1 MLAALLAVLAAWP
14 VSTASAAPTIGTSP
28 GVSSY
33 TERSAAYTTY
43 VDPNL
48 IISSTRPI
56 VSATVI
62 ITEPFEMTLDEIAS
76 QVFNGLNRPFPY
88 NTTTRT
94 YTLQGT
100 ATAAEY
106 QAVLRTTTFLNP
118 SSTPRIEQR
127 AITFTVTDDQGAQ
140 ASATKRLN
148 IVLVN
153 NAPEV
158 ALSATSATYTEGTG
172 KKVLDS
178 SISANDADSFDLQS
192 ATIQITANFDSTK
205 GLFSLWR
212 GRYKGQK

>member
-1 MLAALLAVLAAWP
+1 M
-14 VSTASAAPTIGTSP
+14 
-28 GVSSY
+28 
-33 TERSAAYTTY
+33 
-43 VDPNL
+43 
-48 IISSTRPI
+48 
-56 VSATVI
+56 
-62 ITEPFEMTLDEIAS
+62 
-76 QVFNGLNRPFPY
+76 
-88 NTTTRT
+88 
-94 YTLQGT
+94 
-100 ATAAEY
+100 
-106 QAVLRTTTFLNP
+106 LRTTTFLNP

-172 KKVLDS
+172 KKVPSVS

-205 GLFSLWR
+205 DFLAFGEDVTKVKSEDGITLLGLTSTWSNTTGTLTLSGVAR
-212 GRYKGQK
+212 RQVYTDLL